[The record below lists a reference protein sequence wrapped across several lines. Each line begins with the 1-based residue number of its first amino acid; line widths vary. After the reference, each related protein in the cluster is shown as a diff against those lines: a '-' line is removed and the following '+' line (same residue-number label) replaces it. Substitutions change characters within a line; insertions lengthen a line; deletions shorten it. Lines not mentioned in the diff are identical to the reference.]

1 MGHTALIFGDQLMR
15 DNPALAGAD
24 RVLFVESTASL
35 RRRRTHR
42 RRVHIVLSGMRHFA
56 AELREAGQLEVVE
69 RRGAA
74 TLEAGLE
81 GFDDLVCAAPNSAGA
96 RRAMRRLGVRQVE
109 SNQFLT
115 PPEDFAAWAQGRPR
129 LVMEDFYREQRRRF
143 GLLLAAD
150 GKPEGGRWN
159 WDAENR
165 RPPPDRLRAP
175 DPYRPVED
183 AIDEGVRADLDS
195 LDVELFGADGARQ
208 FAVTPAEGRA
218 ALASFVEDRL
228 AEFGPWQDAM
238 VEDERFLFHSLLSVP
253 MNLGVLDPLTV
264 VRAAESRYRDGS
276 VPLRSAEGFIRQ
288 VVGWR
293 EWVWGMYWLRASQWP
308 ERNALGADLPLG
320 EAYWGGRTEWR
331 CFDSVVSGVV
341 ESGYAHHIQRL
352 MVLGTIGLTSGVV
365 PWQLVRWFQTAF
377 VDGAEWVMAPNAA
390 GMALFADGGEMMTKP
405 YAAGGNY
412 INRMS
417 DFCAGCRY
425 SPADK
430 HGPSACPVT
439 ALYWDFVDRHADL
452 VGGNRRTRRAVPMLE
467 RFDPATRSA
476 LAERAGVARRELV
489 EGRPLWPREGGT
501 EQQRLG

>member
-1 MGHTALIFGDQLMR
+1 VGHTALIFGDQLMR
-15 DNPALAGAD
+15 DNPALAGAE
-24 RVLFVESTASL
+24 RVLFVESTTSL

-56 AELREAGQLEVVE
+56 AELREAGEFEVVE

-74 TLEAGLE
+74 TLESGLD
-81 GFDDLVCAAPNSAGA
+81 GFGDLVCAAPNSAAA
-96 RRAMRRLGVRQVE
+96 RRAMRRLGVRQVD

-115 PPEDFAAWAQGRPR
+115 SPEAFATWARDRPR

-143 GLLLAAD
+143 GLLLDAK

-165 RPPPDRLRAP
+165 KPAPDGLQAP
-175 DPYRPVED
+175 DPYQPVED
-183 AIDEGVRADLDS
+183 AIDEEVRADLDR
-195 LDVELFGADGARQ
+195 LGIEMFGADGPRQ
-208 FAVTPAEGRA
+208 FAVTPDEGRA
-218 ALASFVEDRL
+218 ALESFLDDRL

-238 VEDERFLFHSLLSVP
+238 VADERFLFHSLLSVP

-264 VRAAESRYRDGS
+264 VRAAEFRYRDGR

-288 VVGWR
+288 IVGWR
-293 EWVWGMYWLRASQWP
+293 EWVWGMYWLRATQWP
-308 ERNALGADLPLG
+308 ERNALDAHLPLG
-320 EAYWGGRTEWR
+320 KAYWGGQTGWR

-352 MVLGTIGLTSGVV
+352 MVLGSIGLTSGVE
-365 PWQLVRWFQTAF
+365 PWELVRWFQTAF

-417 DFCAGCRY
+417 DFCSGCRY
-425 SPADK
+425 SPSEK

-439 ALYWDFVDRHADL
+439 ALYWDFVDRHAEL
-452 VGGNRRTRRAVPMLE
+452 VGGNRRTRRAVPMLA
-467 RFDPATRSA
+467 RFDDATRSA
-476 LAERAGVARRELV
+476 LAERASVARRELV
-489 EGRPLWPREGGT
+489 EGRTLWPREEET
-501 EQQRLG
+501 EQHRLG